1 MQIHPRNSVSR
12 NNSEKSS
19 GRHPRLRNVLNLIFM
34 LGAIVGV
41 AIYLLGNTTVGTI
54 VILAAMSF
62 KIVECSLRL
71 IR

>member
-1 MQIHPRNSVSR
+1 MQPNNQMNRHSR
-12 NNSEKSS
+12 GEKSEQLKT
-19 GRHPRLRNVLNLIFM
+19 LRQWLNIIFM
-34 LGAIVGV
+34 LGAIIGV
-41 AIYLLGNTTVGTI
+41 AIYLLGDTTIGTI

>member
-1 MQIHPRNSVSR
+1 MNCIFRKNCNS
-12 NNSEKSS
+12 NT
-19 GRHPRLRNVLNLIFM
+19 GRHPKLRNILNIIFM
-34 LGAIVGV
+34 LGAIIGV
-41 AIYLLGNTTVGTI
+41 AIYLLGDTTIGTI

>member
-1 MQIHPRNSVSR
+1 M
-12 NNSEKSS
+12 EKNT
-19 GRHPRLRNVLNLIFM
+19 GRHPRLRNVLNIIFM
-34 LGAIVGV
+34 LGAIIGI
-41 AIYLLGNTTVGTI
+41 AIYLLGDSTIGTI

>member
-1 MQIHPRNSVSR
+1 MPFLSR
-12 NNSEKSS
+12 NNDEKSTGS
-19 GRHPRLRNVLNLIFM
+19 HPRLRNVLNLIFM
-34 LGAIVGV
+34 IGAIIGV

>member
-1 MQIHPRNSVSR
+1 M
-12 NNSEKSS
+12 EKNT
-19 GRHPRLRNVLNLIFM
+19 GRHPRLRNVLNIIFM
-34 LGAIVGV
+34 LGAIIGV
-41 AIYLLGNTTVGTI
+41 AIYLLGDTTVGII

>member
-1 MQIHPRNSVSR
+1 M
-12 NNSEKSS
+12 EKKS
-19 GRHPRLRNVLNLIFM
+19 GRHPRLRNVLNIIFM
-34 LGAIVGV
+34 LGAIIGV
-41 AIYLLGNTTVGTI
+41 AIYLLGDSTIGTI